1 MPYRLSQAEENA
13 KKKRALVA
21 LSSASVAAIVALW
34 ILYMN
39 WTLAAPDAAPQA
51 GATEI
56 FGTGM
61 TTIAHTVETGLIN
74 SYLYFHHAATEGTTF
89 TISR

>member
-13 KKKRALVA
+13 KKKRALIA

-39 WTLAAPDAAPQA
+39 WTLAAPDAVPQA
-51 GATEI
+51 GGAEI

-61 TTIAHTVETGLIN
+61 RTITRTVETGLIN
-74 SYLYFHHAATEGTTF
+74 SYLYFHAAATTGTTF
-89 TISR
+89 VISR